1 MTFEEFADMLI
12 AATQAESDA
21 KWAQG
26 DILLRGIDEGL
37 AASTGG
43 IRAFG
48 EAARRAERDGHNRV

>member
-1 MTFEEFADMLI
+1 MLI